1 MNRVDII
8 DPAQDERWDPFV
20 KKHPFGWV
28 AHLSGWKRVLETSFP
43 HMKGHYFVVVDPQT
57 NEIRAGLPVFE
68 IRSWLTG
75 NRLVS
80 IPFATLSDPLVSNPA
95 DMEALLQAARNLL
108 EKMSFSYL
116 EIKSYQAVPFIGK
129 KNLVDGCFFKHHY
142 LDLAKGPEALWGNF
156 NYKAV
161 RYEINKAQKQKLA
174 VRAADSE
181 NDFAQFYQLYTLTR
195 KRLGLPS
202 QPRLFFKTL
211 WDTFLPSG
219 NVVILLAELEGM
231 TIAAHFLLRFN
242 GRVSAEAVGWDT
254 GHSRTSPNHFLFWEG
269 IKSACAN
276 GFRVYDFGRTSPRN
290 RSLLDFKKRWGT
302 QVADLHSFC
311 HPLRSYSGIVDR
323 ESSKAYQAARF
334 ACRKAPD
341 FAYSFIGNVCYRHL
355 G

>member
-20 KKHPFGWV
+20 KQHPFGWV

-95 DMEALLQAARNLL
+95 DMEALLQAARHLL

-116 EIKSYQAVPFIGK
+116 EIKSYQAVPFIGE

-202 QPRLFFKTL
+202 QPRRLFQDAL
-211 WDTFLPSG
+211 G
-219 NVVILLAELEGM
+219 HILAFGK
-231 TIAAHFLLRFN
+231 RC
-242 GRVSAEAVGWDT
+242 D
-254 GHSRTSPNHFLFWEG
+254 SP
-269 IKSACAN
+269 C
-276 GFRVYDFGRTSPRN
+276 
-290 RSLLDFKKRWGT
+290 GT
-302 QVADLHSFC
+302 
-311 HPLRSYSGIVDR
+311 
-323 ESSKAYQAARF
+323 
-334 ACRKAPD
+334 
-341 FAYSFIGNVCYRHL
+341 
-355 G
+355 